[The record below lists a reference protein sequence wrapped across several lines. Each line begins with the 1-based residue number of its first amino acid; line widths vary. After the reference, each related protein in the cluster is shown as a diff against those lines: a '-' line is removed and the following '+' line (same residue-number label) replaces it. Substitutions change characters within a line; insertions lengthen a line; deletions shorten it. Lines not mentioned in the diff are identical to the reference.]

1 MKFLE
6 DQKIMIDYSKF
17 VENSRKWL
25 SQYIKDNHL
34 QSICIGISGGV
45 DSTVS
50 CAIASP
56 VCKELN
62 IPLRGRSLPT
72 TTNKIEES
80 KAAQLVGDAFCD
92 DFKTVNISDECEK
105 IIHNM
110 ELTEGKM
117 TNLQKGNIKARYR
130 MIYLYNFA
138 SIHKGVVLDNDNF
151 TEWNLGFYTTH
162 GDSPADINLGLHY
175 LWKTEVYELAKYL
188 IEEFTKQA
196 VNIYPSDINKEA
208 SLDEKVIALSKSMKL
223 TPTDGN
229 GVSNSDCEQF
239 GLDNYEQV
247 DDVLKTMYYDELMT
261 GDFNTNDPYYSEC
274 KKKHQEEYIRLID
287 SYNEQGVD
295 KVMILHQNTAYKRK
309 ELPIK
314 PTKEELGL

>member
-1 MKFLE
+1 
-6 DQKIMIDYSKF
+6 MINYSKF
-17 VENSRKWL
+17 VKNSRKWL

-34 QSICIGISGGV
+34 QSLVIGISGGI

-62 IPLRGRSLPT
+62 IPLIGRSLPT
-72 TTNKIEES
+72 TTNKIKES
-80 KAAQLVGDAFCD
+80 EIAQQVGNAFCS
-92 DFKTVNISDECEK
+92 DFKTVNISDECEM

-130 MIYLYNFA
+130 MMYLRNLA

-151 TEWNLGFYTTH
+151 TEWNLGFWTVG
-162 GDSPADINLGLHY
+162 GDSPMDINLGLHY
-175 LWKTEVYELAKYL
+175 LWKTEIYELAKFL
-188 IEEFTKQA
+188 LEEQNQSDKYQA
-196 VNIYPSDINKEA
+196 RLA
-208 SLDEKVIALSKSMKL
+208 SIKL
-223 TPTDGN
+223 VPTDGN

-247 DDVLKTMYYDELMT
+247 DDVLKTMYYNHYPNSIRALNKDDL
-261 GDFNTNDPYYSEC
+261 N
-274 KKKHQEEYIRLID
+274 KEYIRLID

-314 PTKEELGL
+314 PTREELGL

>member
-1 MKFLE
+1 
-6 DQKIMIDYSKF
+6 MIDYSKF

-25 SQYIKDNHL
+25 KKYIQDNHL
-34 QSICIGISGGV
+34 QSIIIGVSGGI

-62 IPLRGRSLPT
+62 IPLIGRSLST
-72 TTNKIEES
+72 NTNKPEEVNT
-80 KAAQLVGDAFCD
+80 ANLVGKAFCS
-92 DFKTVNISDECEK
+92 DFKEVFINCEDVIFK
-105 IIHNM
+105 F
-110 ELTEGKM
+110 ELLEGKM
-117 TNLQKGNIKARYR
+117 TNLQKGNVKARYR
-130 MIYLYNFA
+130 MMYLYNLA

-151 TEWNLGFYTTH
+151 TEWNLGFYTQH
-162 GDSPADINLGLHY
+162 GDSPMDVNLGLHY

-188 IEEFTKQA
+188 A
-196 VNIYPSDINKEA
+196 VDSIAHNDTPTITAEA
-208 SLDEKVIALSKSMKL
+208 EALYNAIKL

-247 DDVLKTMYYDELMT
+247 DDVLKTMYYRSGFEQAFSSNED
-261 GDFNTNDPYYSEC
+261 
-274 KKKHQEEYIRLID
+274 QYIRLID
-287 SYNEQGVD
+287 DYNEQGVD
-295 KVMILHQNTAYKRK
+295 KVMMLHQNTAYKRK

-314 PTKEELGL
+314 PTREELGL

>member
-1 MKFLE
+1 
-6 DQKIMIDYSKF
+6 MINYSKF
-17 VENSRKWL
+17 VKNSRKWL

-34 QSICIGISGGV
+34 QSICIGISGGI

-50 CAIASP
+50 CAIAKP
-56 VCKELN
+56 VCDELN
-62 IPLRGRSLPT
+62 IPLIGRSLPT
-72 TTNKIEES
+72 TTNKIKES
-80 KAAQLVGDAFCD
+80 EIAQQVGNAFCS
-92 DFKTVNISDECEK
+92 DFKTVNISDECEM

-130 MIYLYNFA
+130 MMYLRNLA

-151 TEWNLGFYTTH
+151 TEWNLGFWTVG
-162 GDSPADINLGLHY
+162 GDSPMDINLGLHY
-175 LWKTEVYELAKYL
+175 LWKTEIYELAKYL
-188 IEEFTKQA
+188 ADNYAIQNKLKEFNT
-196 VNIYPSDINKEA
+196 II
-208 SLDEKVIALSKSMKL
+208 KSIRL
-223 TPTDGN
+223 IPTDGN

-247 DDVLKTMYYDELMT
+247 DDVLKTMYYNHYPNSIRALSKDDL
-261 GDFNTNDPYYSEC
+261 N
-274 KKKHQEEYIRLID
+274 KEYIRLID